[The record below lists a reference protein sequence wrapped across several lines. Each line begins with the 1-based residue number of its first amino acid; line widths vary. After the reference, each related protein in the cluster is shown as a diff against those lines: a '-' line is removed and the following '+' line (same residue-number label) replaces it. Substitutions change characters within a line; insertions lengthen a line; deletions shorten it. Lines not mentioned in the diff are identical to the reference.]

1 MSIFDS
7 VISEVKHNIGLDDKK
22 AGSLLSALLNYITD
36 TKNGGI
42 LGVLERFRSAGLGSV
57 VDSWIGNGSNEELSD
72 EQVVTVLG
80 DETINSM
87 AQSSDLNVSTTTRAL
102 GSMIPGVVSA
112 LTPAGEVPDDESILS
127 QIKGFLADW
136 GGAIGGA
143 VVGGA
148 ATTTAV
154 VGNAADKV
162 SNVVGNVVG
171 DGVTTAT
178 HAADSAK
185 NTVTGGFKSVADSFD
200 SDSGSDGGNS
210 WLRWLFLLLIL
221 GLLIALGYMFCG
233 RGNGHVSNT
242 NSNVNRPVANAN
254 ANRASSVIDS
264 SFKLVAND
272 GKYSVSGVVPDQK
285 TFDDIKAKLSAEFG
299 ADNVDFSGLKIDAN
313 AKPFAAGWWDNFGK
327 LLPSLKGWKDG
338 SLAFAGNAVTEA
350 NGLPSAAIDQI
361 RALFTGW
368 TLPDVFGTATTSAR
382 SLTEVLLPSG
392 AKLQAYPGGIEDQVV
407 KFITSDEFKGATEDT
422 LKAKWFD
429 FDDLNFKFGTT
440 ELDDNSKRQLDN
452 IVTILKEFPTVKI
465 KIGGYTDKKG
475 DDTVNKKLSD
485 DRAKAVQT
493 SLKNAGVGEQ
503 VPEAE
508 GYGEEFAKIPE
519 TASDEERK
527 VDRRTSIRLI
537 K

>member
-7 VISEVKHNIGLDDKK
+7 LISEVKHNIGLDDHK
-22 AGSLLSALLNYITD
+22 AGALLSALLNYITN
-36 TKNGGI
+36 TNSG
-42 LGVLERFRSAGLGSV
+42 GVLGFIDRFRTAGLSSV
-57 VDSWIGNGSNEELSD
+57 VDSWIGNGSNEELLD
-72 EQVVTVLG
+72 DQVISVLG
-80 DETINSM
+80 NETIDSM
-87 AQSSDLNVSTTTRAL
+87 AKSADLDSVTTTRAL
-102 GSMIPGVVSA
+102 GSMIPGVIDS
-112 LTPAGEVPDDESILS
+112 LSPDGELPDDESLLS
-127 QIKGFLADW
+127 KIKGFLADW
-136 GGAIGGA
+136 GGTIGGA
-143 VVGGA
+143 VAGGA
-148 ATTTAV
+148 AATAAV

-162 SNVVGNVVG
+162 SDVVADVVG
-171 DGVTTAT
+171 DGVAGAT
-178 HAADSAK
+178 RAADSAK
-185 NTVTGGFKSVADSFD
+185 SAVTGGINSVVDSFENND
-200 SDSGSDGGNS
+200 GNDGGNS

-233 RGNGHVSNT
+233 RGNHVGNVNT
-242 NSNVNRPVANAN
+242 NANHPAANTNVNKTTTPV
-254 ANRASSVIDS
+254 DS
-264 SFKLVAND
+264 SFKLVAKD
-272 GKYSVSGVVPDQK
+272 GKYTVTGVVPDQK

-299 ADNVDFSGLKIDAN
+299 AENIDLSGLKIDAN
-313 AKPFAAGWWDNFGK
+313 AKPFATGWWDNFGK

-338 SLAFAGNAVTEA
+338 SLAFAGNAITEA

-361 RALFTGW
+361 KALFTGW
-368 TLPDVFGTATTSAR
+368 TLPDVFGAATATVTRTLS
-382 SLTEVLLPSG
+382 EIHLPSG

-407 KFITSDEFKGATEDT
+407 KFITSDDYKSADNES
-422 LKAKWFD
+422 LKSKWFD

-440 ELDDNSKRQLDN
+440 ELDENSKRQLDN

-475 DDTVNKKLSD
+475 DDAANKTLSAN
-485 DRAKAVQT
+485 RAKAVQT
-493 SLKNAGVGEQ
+493 ALKNAGVGEQ